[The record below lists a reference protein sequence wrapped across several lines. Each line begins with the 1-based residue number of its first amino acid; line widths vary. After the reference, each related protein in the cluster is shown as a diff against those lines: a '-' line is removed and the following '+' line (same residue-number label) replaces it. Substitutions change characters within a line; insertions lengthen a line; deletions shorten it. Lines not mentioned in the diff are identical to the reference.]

1 MPPLLEN
8 QAEPPPAPRFYLLP
22 AATLPQRIGL
32 ALFAMAVGV
41 FIQFR
46 MFCWWA
52 GAPFVLIGGLLFLCR
67 GLTNRPAGATGRE
80 WQTVSLDQFRSAI
93 ALSDRV
99 RAWKR
104 DPFSWSSGFGCFT
117 FLALAAV
124 VFGLVYWLAETG
136 FIHDNT
142 SFSLLADAAC
152 LFVPLYLTGRRRAW
166 EPEHLRMKIEP
177 LLHVG
182 EWLENGHI
190 KSVELAPMLETALMG
205 GQRYPL
211 DAKLMIRLNGAPDA
225 FIGVQAQ
232 VSLNDV
238 RGAKFP
244 YLYCVL
250 LAKPGS
256 GMIAKARPFITQS
269 EEKLGLFADANDKK
283 NPDVRKPR
291 YKEEVAETSTK
302 EDVEII
308 VIRQV
313 TLRKGYHTPPDSQ
326 IRVTAAALELAGRI
340 WLS

>member
-8 QAEPPPAPRFYLLP
+8 QAEPPPPPRFYLLP
-22 AATLPQRIGL
+22 AATLPQRIAL
-32 ALFAMAVGV
+32 ALFAMAVGA

-46 MFCWWA
+46 VFCWWA
-52 GAPFVLIGGLLFLCR
+52 GAPFVLIGSLLFLCR
-67 GLTNRPAGATGRE
+67 GVTNRPAGATGRE
-80 WQTVSLDQFRSAI
+80 WQTVNLDQFRHAV

-99 RAWKR
+99 RTWKR
-104 DPFSWSSGFGCFT
+104 DPFSLTSGLGCFT
-117 FLALAAV
+117 FFVIAAALA
-124 VFGLVYWLAETG
+124 GLVFWLAG
-136 FIHDNT
+136 AGCIYDNAVY
-142 SFSLLADAAC
+142 SLLADAAC
-152 LFVPLYLTGRRRAW
+152 LFVPLYLTGRRSAW
-166 EPEHLRMKIEP
+166 EPESLRMKIEP

-182 EWLENGHI
+182 EWIESGAL
-190 KSVELAPMLETALMG
+190 KSVELAPMLETALIG

-211 DAKLMIRLNGAPDA
+211 DAKLMIKLGGAPDA

-232 VSLNDV
+232 VSINDV
-238 RGAKFP
+238 RGMKFP

-250 LAKPGS
+250 LAKPGA
-256 GMIAKARPFITQS
+256 GMIAKAKPFITKS
-269 EEKLGLFADANDKK
+269 EEKLGFFADANDKK
-283 NPDVRKPR
+283 NPDLRKPR
-291 YKEEVAETSTK
+291 YKGEVAEASAK